1 VTDVSQRFCAVCA
14 LVDGTQTKPVAAV
27 CTAIL
32 IGIQFANGVH
42 FITCDR
48 CQAGLIAARDIM
60 NAAVDRENT
69 NPRSP
74 S

>member
-1 VTDVSQRFCAVCA
+1 MTDVDQRFCAICA
-14 LVDGTQTKPVAAV
+14 LIEGTETKPTAAV

-32 IGIQFANGVH
+32 IGVQIANGADC
-42 FITCDR
+42 IACDR
-48 CQAGLIAARDIM
+48 CEAGLIAAREVM
-60 NAAVDRENT
+60 NSAVDRENA